1 ATKRSLEGHYSPTFR
16 TFDLKTP
23 DSMTTDSYRANK
35 ESGGGVDAVIA
46 SGNPDARFRGYSRL
60 GDWLAEF
67 AGYAADLEADRPDR
81 MPNLA
86 ILRLPN
92 DHTRGLSPGGPTP
105 QFLVAENDYAL
116 GRLVEAVSRSRYWK
130 DTAIFI
136 LEDDSQNGPD
146 HIDMHR
152 SPALVISAY
161 NRPGALIHEFHTTVS
176 LIRTLEILLSLS
188 PMNQLDAA
196 APPIDVFRDQVDPR
210 PYQAVM
216 PEVALDNLMVPPA
229 RDARTAF
236 WMKRTREQDFARP
249 DQADADA
256 LNRIIWFSVRGDT
269 YPERLIAH
277 LPAFDLMQV
286 GLRKEAGEDGNE
298 MAERRAGRCRADQ
311 GHAPGRGD
319 PQGS

>member
-46 SGNPDARFRGYSRL
+46 SGNPDARFRGNSRL

-67 AGYAADLEADRPDR
+67 TGYAADLEAGRPDR

-92 DHTRGLSPGGPTP
+92 DHTRGLSQGGPTP

-152 SPALVISAY
+152 SPALIISAY

-176 LIRTLEILLSLS
+176 LIRTLEILLGLP

-196 APPIDVFRDQVDPR
+196 APPIDLFRAQADAR
-210 PYQAVM
+210 PYQAVL
-216 PEVALDNLMVPPA
+216 PEIALDNLMVSRA
-229 RDARTAF
+229 RDARAAF
-236 WMKRTREQDFARP
+236 WMKRTREQDFTRP

-269 YPERLIAH
+269 YPEDRVAR
-277 LPAFDLMQV
+277 LPAFDLLRV
-286 GLRKEAGEDGNE
+286 GLRQEVDEAGEDRDE
-298 MAERRAGRCRADQ
+298 LAERRESRLSAGRGRAS
-311 GHAPGRGD
+311 RGA
-319 PQGS
+319 Q